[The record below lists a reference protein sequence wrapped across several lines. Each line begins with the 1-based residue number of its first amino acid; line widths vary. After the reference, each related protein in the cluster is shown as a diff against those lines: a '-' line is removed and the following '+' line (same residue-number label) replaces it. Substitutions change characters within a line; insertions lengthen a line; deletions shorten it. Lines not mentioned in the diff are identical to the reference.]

1 MIYPFSEM
9 TTPKTL
15 LSIELH
21 DLAALGL
28 PLILSVDLQNAV
40 FANKIDCFGSYGQFW
55 RNL

>member
-9 TTPKTL
+9 TTPKAL

-21 DLAALGL
+21 DFAALRL

-40 FANKIDCFGSYGQFW
+40 FANKIECFDSYGQFW